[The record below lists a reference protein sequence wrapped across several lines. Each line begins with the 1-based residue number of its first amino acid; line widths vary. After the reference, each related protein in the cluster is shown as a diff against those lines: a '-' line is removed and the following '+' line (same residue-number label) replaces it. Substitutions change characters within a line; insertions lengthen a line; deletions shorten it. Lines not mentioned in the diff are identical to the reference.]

1 MTNTITKKEIEF
13 AGRTLSLETGR
24 LAPQANRAV
33 LARMGETVVLA
44 TAVANEPRE
53 SVDYFPLRVDYEE
66 KLYAG
71 GHIKGSRWVKR
82 EGRPTDEATVT
93 ARLIDHTIRPLFPKD
108 YLEDVQ
114 VIVTVLSIDEE
125 NDPQILALIAA
136 SAVLHASN
144 IPWDGPISAV
154 RLGLKEGNFVINP
167 PVNGEDELDLNA
179 VVSSIDGRILAIEA
193 EGKEVPE
200 EKLVEGLKFC
210 QEPLSALAQFIE
222 DFATQ
227 VGKKKLEYESTALS
241 EGLLQDISEFTHEKI
256 RKIFVTPLDKVDF
269 VDAYGGLLEEVY
281 AKFEGKYAKQDMKRA
296 LEEAQKKEIRRLIFE
311 EGKRVDGRG
320 LDEIRPIEIEPGL
333 LPRTHGSVFFARG
346 LTQALSTVTLGSSS
360 LEQWIQGM
368 TGEGTK
374 RYMHHYY
381 GRPFSLGETG
391 PLRGPERR
399 EIGHG
404 TLAEKALKPMIPSK
418 EDFPYAIRV
427 VTEILSQ
434 NGSTS
439 MAATCGSSLALMDAG
454 VPIKA
459 PVAGVAIGLMVLPEA
474 NSAESKYILLTD
486 IVGVEDF
493 NGFMDF
499 KMAGTK
505 KGMTAIQMELK
516 MRGLP
521 FEILE
526 QAFHKSREKRLEI
539 LGIMEQALAEPRSEL
554 SKYAP
559 QITVVKID
567 PKKIGDVIGP
577 GGKMIKSII
586 EATKCDVDVEDDGT
600 VLISSQKDGSLP
612 AGRQGA
618 DAQKAKEWIENIVRE
633 AKVGEVYE
641 GKVVRI
647 MDFGAFVE
655 ILPGKDG
662 LVHISELAHRH
673 VPTVESV
680 VKEGDKIRVKVI
692 EVDSTGRISLSKKAL
707 EDRPPVSG
715 GRRPHR
721 PTRPPRS
728 PGYRTPYYQ
737 KPAYR
742 R

>member
-1 MTNTITKKEIEF
+1 MIIKKEIDF
-13 AGRTLSLETGR
+13 AGKRLSLETGK

-53 SVDYFPLRVDYEE
+53 STDYFPLRVDYEE

-93 ARLIDHTIRPLFPKD
+93 ARLIDHAVRPLFPKD
-108 YLEDVQ
+108 YMEDVQ

-125 NDPQILALIAA
+125 NDPQVLALIAA
-136 SAVLHASN
+136 SAALHASN
-144 IPWDGPISAV
+144 IPWEGPVSAV

-167 PVNGEDELDLNA
+167 PANGEDGLELNA
-179 VVSSIDGRILAIEA
+179 VISSIDGRILAIEA

-200 EKLVEGLKFC
+200 EKIIEGLKFC

-241 EGLLQDISEFTHEKI
+241 EDLLKDVSEFAGEKV
-256 RKIFVTPLDKVDF
+256 REIFVTPLDKVDF
-269 VDAYGGLLEEVY
+269 VDAYNGLLEEVY
-281 AKFEGKYAKQDMKRA
+281 GKFEGKYTKQDMKRA
-296 LEEAQKKEIRRLIFE
+296 LEEAQKKEIRRLIFD

-320 LDEIRPIEIEPGL
+320 LDEIRPIEIETGL
-333 LPRTHGSVFFARG
+333 LPRTHGSAFFARG

-360 LEQWIQGM
+360 LEQWIEGM

-381 GRPFSLGETG
+381 GQPFSLGETG
-391 PLRGPERR
+391 PLRGPGRR

-404 TLAEKALKPMIPSK
+404 TLAENALKPMIPSK

-459 PVAGVAIGLMVLPEA
+459 PVAGVAIGLMVNEDA
-474 NSAESKYILLTD
+474 SKRILLAD

-539 LGIMEQALAEPRSEL
+539 LDKMNEVLAEPRSEL
-554 SKYAP
+554 SKHAP

-600 VLISSQKDGSLP
+600 VLISSQEGEPGS
-612 AGRQGA
+612 
-618 DAQKAKEWIENIVRE
+618 DAVKAKEWIENIVKE

-692 EVDSTGRISLSKKAL
+692 EIDATGRISLSKKAL
-707 EDRPPVSG
+707 EDAPSDFVG
-715 GRRPHR
+715 KRPHR
-721 PTRPPRS
+721 PIRPPRS

-742 R
+742 SR

>member
-1 MTNTITKKEIEF
+1 MVIKKEIDF
-13 AGRTLSLETGR
+13 AGRKLSLETGK

-53 SVDYFPLRVDYEE
+53 NIDYFPLRIDYEE

-93 ARLIDHTIRPLFPKD
+93 ARLIDHTVRPLFPKD
-108 YLEDVQ
+108 YMEDIQ

-125 NDPQILALIAA
+125 NDPQILALVAA
-136 SAVLHASN
+136 SAALHASD
-144 IPWDGPISAV
+144 IPWEGPIAAV
-154 RLGLKEGNFVINP
+154 RLGLKEDKFIINP

-179 VVSSIDGRILAIEA
+179 VISSIDGKILAIEA

-200 EKLVEGLKFC
+200 EKIIEGLKFC
-210 QEPLSALAQFIE
+210 QEPLAQLAKFIK
-222 DFATQ
+222 DFAVE
-227 VGKKKLEYESTALS
+227 VGKKKLEYESVALS
-241 EGLLQDISEFTHEKI
+241 EDLLKDISDFSGEKI
-256 RKIFVTPLDKVDF
+256 KKIVSTPMDKVDF
-269 VDAYGGLLEEVY
+269 VDTRSDLLEEVY
-281 AKFEGKYAKQDMKRA
+281 AKFEGKYAKADMKRA
-296 LEEAQKKEIRRLIFE
+296 VDEVEKKEIRKLIFD

-320 LDEIRPIEIEPGL
+320 VDEIRPIEIEPGL
-333 LPRTHGSVFFARG
+333 LPLTHGSVFFARG
-346 LTQALSTVTLGSSS
+346 MTQALSIVTLGSSS

-368 TGEGTK
+368 TGEETK

-381 GRPFSLGETG
+381 GQPFSLGETA
-391 PLRGPERR
+391 PLRGPGRR

-404 TLAEKALKPMIPSK
+404 TLAENALKPMIPSK
-418 EDFPYAIRV
+418 EKFPYAIRV

-459 PVAGVAIGLMVLPEA
+459 PVAGVAIGLMVNDPPEDGQGT
-474 NSAESKYILLTD
+474 KHILLAD

-493 NGFMDF
+493 NGFMDL
-499 KMAGTK
+499 KMAGTRQ
-505 KGMTAIQMELK
+505 GMTAIQMELK
-516 MRGLP
+516 MHGLP

-539 LGIMEQALAEPRSEL
+539 LDKMDEVLSEPRKEL

-559 QITVVKID
+559 RITVVKID
-567 PKKIGDVIGP
+567 PKKIGEVIGP
-577 GGKMIKSII
+577 GGKMIKNII
-586 EATKCDVDVEDDGT
+586 ETTKCDIDVEDDGT
-600 VLISSQKDGSLP
+600 VLISSQEGEPDS
-612 AGRQGA
+612 
-618 DAQKAKEWIENIVRE
+618 DAQRAKEWIENIVRE

-680 VKEGDKIRVKVI
+680 VKEGDKIKVKVI
-692 EVDSTGRISLSKKAL
+692 EIDSTGRVSLSKKVL
-707 EDRPPVSG
+707 EEGPPASSVPG
-715 GRRPHR
+715 GKRPHR

-742 R
+742 SR

>member
-1 MTNTITKKEIEF
+1 MTNTIIKKEMEF
-13 AGRTLSLETGR
+13 AGRKLILETGR
-24 LAPQANRAV
+24 LAPQANMAV

-53 SVDYFPLRVDYEE
+53 NTDYFPLRIDYEE

-93 ARLIDHTIRPLFPKD
+93 ARLIDHTVRPLFPKD
-108 YLEDVQ
+108 YLEDIQ
-114 VIVTVLSIDEE
+114 VIATVLSIDEE

-136 SAVLHASN
+136 SAALHASD
-144 IPWDGPISAV
+144 IPWEGPISAV
-154 RLGLKEGNFVINP
+154 RLGLKEGNFIINP
-167 PVNGEDELDLNA
+167 PVNGEDGLELNA

-200 EKLVEGLKFC
+200 EKIVEGLKFC
-210 QEPLSALAQFIE
+210 QEPMAELAQFIK
-222 DFATQ
+222 DFAAE
-227 VGKKKLEYESTALS
+227 VGKKKLEYESAALS
-241 EGLLQDISEFTHEKI
+241 EDLLKDIADFAGEKI
-256 RKIFVTPLDKVDF
+256 KKIVVTPMDKVDF
-269 VDAYGGLLEEVY
+269 VDTRGDLLEEIY
-281 AKFEGKYAKQDMKRA
+281 AKFEGRYAKADMKQA
-296 LEEAQKKEIRRLIFE
+296 VDEVQKKEVRKLIFD

-320 LDEIRPIEIEPGL
+320 LDEVRPIEIEAGL

-346 LTQALSTVTLGSSS
+346 MTQALSIVTLGSSS
-360 LEQWIQGM
+360 LEQWIEGM

-391 PLRGPERR
+391 PLRGPGRR

-404 TLAEKALKPMIPSK
+404 TLAENALKPMIPSK

-459 PVAGVAIGLMVLPEA
+459 PVAGVAIGLMVNEDA
-474 NSAESKYILLTD
+474 SKHILLTD

-499 KMAGTK
+499 KMTGTE

-516 MRGLP
+516 MHGLP
-521 FEILE
+521 FEVLE
-526 QAFHKSREKRLEI
+526 EAFKKSREKRREI
-539 LGIMEQALAEPRSEL
+539 LGIMGKVLAEPRKEL
-554 SKYAP
+554 SKHAP
-559 QITVVKID
+559 RITVITID
-567 PKKIGDVIGP
+567 PKKIGEIIGP
-577 GGKMIKSII
+577 GGKIIKNII
-586 EATKCDVDVEDDGT
+586 ETTKCDIDVEDDGT
-600 VLISSQKDGSLP
+600 VLISSQEGEPDS
-612 AGRQGA
+612 

-633 AKVGEVYE
+633 AKVGEIYE

-673 VPTVESV
+673 VPTVGSV
-680 VKEGDKIRVKVI
+680 VKEGDKIKVKVI
-692 EVDSTGRISLSKKAL
+692 EIDSTGRISLSKKAL
-707 EDRPPVSG
+707 EEAPSDFVG
-715 GRRPHR
+715 KRPHR
-721 PTRPPRS
+721 PFKKPS
-728 PGYRTPYYQ
+728 YR
-737 KPAYR
+737 K
-742 R
+742 

>member
-1 MTNTITKKEIEF
+1 MIIKKEIDF
-13 AGRTLSLETGR
+13 AGRKLSLETGK
-24 LAPQANRAV
+24 LAPQANMAV

-53 SVDYFPLRVDYEE
+53 NIDYFPLRVDYEE

-93 ARLIDHTIRPLFPKD
+93 ARLIDHSIRPLFPKD
-108 YLEDVQ
+108 YQEDVQ
-114 VIVTVLSIDEE
+114 VITTVLSLDEE
-125 NDPQILALIAA
+125 NDPQILAFIAA
-136 SAVLHASN
+136 SAVLHASD
-144 IPWDGPISAV
+144 IPWSGPVAAV
-154 RLGLKEGNFVINP
+154 RLGLKDGNFIINP
-167 PVNGEDELDLNA
+167 PVNGEGESDLDA
-179 VVSSIDGRILAIEA
+179 VISSIGGRILAIEA

-200 EKLVEGLKFC
+200 EKIIDGLKFC
-210 QEPLSALAQFIE
+210 QEPLAQLTQFIK
-222 DFATQ
+222 DFASE
-227 VGKKKLEYESTALS
+227 VGKKKFEYESVALS
-241 EGLLQDISEFTHEKI
+241 EDLLQDISDFAGEKI
-256 RKIFVTPLDKVDF
+256 KKIVSTPMDKVDF
-269 VDAYGGLLEEVY
+269 VDAYADLLEEVY
-281 AKFEGKYAKQDMKRA
+281 AKFEGKYAKAEMKRA
-296 LEEAQKKEIRRLIFE
+296 VDKVEKEEIRKLIFE

-320 LDEIRPIEIEPGL
+320 LEEIRPIEIELGL

-346 LTQALSTVTLGSSS
+346 MTQALSIVTLGSSS
-360 LEQWIQGM
+360 LEQWIQSM
-368 TGEGTK
+368 TGEETK

-391 PLRGPERR
+391 PLRSPGRR

-404 TLAEKALKPMIPSK
+404 TIAERALKPMIPDK
-418 EDFPYAIRV
+418 EKFPYAIRV

-454 VPIKA
+454 VPIKRA
-459 PVAGVAIGLMVLPEA
+459 VAGVAIGLMVSPEA

-499 KMAGTK
+499 KMAGTE
-505 KGMTAIQMELK
+505 KGMTVIQMELK
-516 MRGLP
+516 MHGLP
-521 FEILE
+521 FEVLE

-539 LGIMEQALAEPRSEL
+539 LGTMGKALTEPRKEL

-559 QITVVKID
+559 RITVVKID
-567 PKKIGDVIGP
+567 PKKIGEIIGP
-577 GGKMIKSII
+577 GGKMIKNII
-586 EATKCDVDVEDDGT
+586 ETTKCDVDVEDDGT
-600 VLISSQKDGSLP
+600 VLISSQEGEPDS
-612 AGRQGA
+612 
-618 DAQKAKEWIENIVRE
+618 DAPRAKEWIENIVRE
-633 AKVGEVYE
+633 AKVGEIYE

-673 VPTVESV
+673 VPNVESV
-680 VKEGDKIRVKVI
+680 VKEGDTIKVKVKEI
-692 EVDSTGRISLSKKAL
+692 DSTGRISLSKKAL
-707 EDRPPVSG
+707 EDAPSG
-715 GRRPHR
+715 FAGKRPHR
-721 PTRPPRS
+721 PLR
-728 PGYRTPYYQ
+728 
-737 KPAYR
+737 KPSYR